1 MQKFCN
7 DYCTDELRQNLRQ
20 NLWGNGMYEHF
31 GLFIGGAWQSA
42 ASGQTAPVFSPVTE
56 QPLGQ
61 APVAGVADTEAAIA
75 AATAGFAA
83 WKAKAAFD
91 RADALHAIADEMR
104 RRTDEAARMI
114 SLETGK
120 PIAQSGREWGLS
132 IDQFRWFAEEARRIY
147 GRIIESRVPDGRF
160 EVHHQ
165 PVGIAAAF
173 TAWNF
178 PAALVARKV
187 APALAAGCSVIVRP
201 SSQTPGVAMVMIDC
215 CRAGGLPDGTVNLV
229 VGPTVATYAPIMADK
244 RVRKVSLTGSTR
256 VGQQMI
262 RDAAATLK
270 KVSMELGGNAPVI
283 IYDDADLEGALNL
296 AVPTKFAN
304 AGQVCV
310 TGDRFYVHDSLHDAF
325 VSGFVARANAIKLG
339 DGLDPSVAMGP
350 LINAGRLAA
359 MEKIVAGAVK
369 AGATLATG
377 GSRAAGFNAGHFFEP
392 TVLTGCTD
400 DMAVMA
406 EENFGPIAA
415 ISRFASDDDVLAR
428 ANASDMGLS
437 AYAFT
442 SSPKRA
448 RRTVAELK
456 AGMVG
461 INSFAMAASEAPFG
475 GTNFSGMGREGGIE
489 AIRDYLDIKS
499 SQIVWS

>member
-1 MQKFCN
+1 
-7 DYCTDELRQNLRQ
+7 
-20 NLWGNGMYEHF
+20 MYSRF
-31 GLFIGGAWQSA
+31 GLFIDGAWRPSA
-42 ASGQTAPVFSPVTE
+42 DGETAPVFSPVTE
-56 QPLGQ
+56 QSLGDC
-61 APVAGVADTEAAIA
+61 PVASVADTQAALA
-75 AATAGFAA
+75 AAEAGFAA
-83 WKAKAAFD
+83 WRATPAFD
-91 RADALHAIADEMR
+91 RADALHRVADEMI

-114 SLETGK
+114 STETGK
-120 PIAQSGREWGLS
+120 PIAQAAREWALS
-132 IDQFRWFAEEARRIY
+132 IDQFRWYAEEARRIY
-147 GRIIESRVPDGRF
+147 GRIVESRVPGGRF
-160 EVHHQ
+160 EVHHE
-165 PVGIAAAF
+165 PVGIVAAF

-178 PAALVARKV
+178 PAALIARKV
-187 APALAAGCSVIVRP
+187 APALAAGCSIIVRP
-201 SSQTPGVAMVMIDC
+201 SSQTPGVAMVMVDC
-215 CRAGGLPDGTVNLV
+215 VRAGGLPPGTVNLV
-229 VGPTVATYAPIMADK
+229 IGPTAATYAPLMADK

-262 RDAAATLK
+262 RDAATTLK

-283 IYDDADLEGALNL
+283 IYDDADLEAALNV

-325 VSGFVARANAIKLG
+325 VDGFVTRARSIKLG
-339 DGLDPSVAMGP
+339 DGLDPATGMGP
-350 LINAGRLAA
+350 LINGGRLAE
-359 MEKIVAGAVK
+359 MEKIVAGAVA
-369 AGATLATG
+369 AGAKVATG
-377 GSRAAGFNAGHFFEP
+377 GARAAGFNAGHFFAP

-415 ISRFASDDDVLAR
+415 ITRFGSEDEVLAR

-442 SSPKRA
+442 QSPARA
-448 RRTVAELK
+448 RRTVAVLK

-475 GTNFSGMGREGGIE
+475 GTNHSGMGREGGTE
-489 AIRDYLDIKS
+489 GIRDYLDVKS
-499 SQIVWS
+499 SQMVWA